1 MIKQRG
7 ARSICHSADVYN
19 SQMREG
25 EVHQRLRRAL
35 RDSVQENY
43 GVAIDDIVQ
52 ERPPKSSLGDAAF
65 PVSFDLARIAK
76 MAPRKIAETL
86 APALESVQGVA
97 RVDVAGAGYLNVF
110 VDRAS
115 YVEDFLAPR
124 KNDAPKTH
132 SKTIVEHT
140 NINPNKAAHIGHLRN
155 AALGDTFVRVLRYRG
170 HDVEVQNYI
179 DDTGVQ
185 VADVVVGFLHIEK
198 KTLDEVRAII
208 DEGRFDYVCWDLYA
222 RVSGFYAEDRERL
235 KLRENTLKA
244 IEEGTGP
251 EGPLGELIAETIVR
265 YHIATMERIDV
276 RYDLLPWESDILRL
290 HFWERAY
297 ELLKEKKAIRLATKG
312 KNVGCWIM
320 DLGTEGEEP
329 SEQDEKVIV
338 RSNGTVTY
346 VGKDIAYQMWKLG
359 LLDRHF
365 QYEAFH
371 RYPDGHTVW
380 STTSDGTTAS
390 TTPGGAS
397 DAPSFGDG
405 ETVFNVIDV
414 RQAYLQD
421 IVQRGVALLASQS
434 ARDRSHHFSYEM
446 VALTP
451 ATCRELGFSVSA
463 EEAKKPYLE
472 VSGRRGRG
480 VKADDLLG
488 ALETK
493 ARAEV
498 DKRNPEMTG
507 DEQRDIAKAIARGSL
522 RYFMVKYTK
531 NRVIAFDFDEALSF
545 DGDSGPYLQYAA
557 VRAAKILQK
566 MSTSSVDITFPETL
580 AESFETLGD
589 EEADEIW
596 SVMYEAMEL
605 GAITETVLRTEEPA
619 HLARFALGLAQ
630 KFNGF
635 YHRFKIA
642 TEPNEAKRALLLLVV
657 QLFHRQHKTALELMG
672 IPVPDRM

>member
-1 MIKQRG
+1 M
-7 ARSICHSADVYN
+7 S
-19 SQMREG
+19 EG
-25 EVHQRLRRAL
+25 GVHRKLQRAL
-35 RDSVQENY
+35 RDAVQANY
-43 GVAIDDIVQ
+43 GVAIDDVVL
-52 ERPPKSSLGDAAF
+52 ERPPKSRLGDAAF
-65 PVSFDLARIAK
+65 PVAFDLARIAK
-76 MAPRKIAETL
+76 MAPRKIAEVL
-86 APALESVQGVA
+86 APALESVQGVE
-97 RVDVAGAGYLNVF
+97 RVVVAGAGYLNVF
-110 VDRAS
+110 VDRAR
-115 YVEDFLAPR
+115 YVADFLAPR
-124 KNDAPKTH
+124 APIADDEPKTR

-155 AALGDTFVRVLRYRG
+155 AALGDSFVRVLRYCGR
-170 HDVEVQNYI
+170 DVEVQNYI

-198 KTLDEVRAII
+198 KTLDEVRAIV

-222 RVSGFYAEDRERL
+222 RVSGFYEEDRERL
-235 KLRENTLKA
+235 KLREKTLKA
-244 IEEGTGP
+244 IEEGTAP

-265 YHIATMERIDV
+265 HHLATMERIDV

-297 ELLKEKKAIRLATKG
+297 ELLKQKKAIRLATIG
-312 KNVGCWIM
+312 KNEGCWIM

-365 QYEAFH
+365 QYETFH
-371 RYPDGHTVW
+371 RYHDGHTVW
-380 STTSDGTTAS
+380 STTAN
-390 TTPGGAS
+390 GAN
-397 DAPSFGDG
+397 DAPSFGNG
-405 ETVFNVIDV
+405 ESVYNVIDV

-421 IVQRGVALLASQS
+421 IVQRGVALLASER

-451 ATCRELGFSVSA
+451 ATCRELGFPVSA

-472 VSGRRGRG
+472 VSGRRGLG

-498 DKRNPEMTG
+498 DKRNPELTG

-531 NRVIAFDFDEALSF
+531 NKVIAFDFDEALSF

-557 VRAAKILQK
+557 VRAAKILHK

-589 EEADEIW
+589 VEADEIW
-596 SVMYEAMEL
+596 SLMYEAMEL
-605 GAITETVLRTEEPA
+605 RAITETVLRTEEPS

-642 TEPNEAKRALLLLVV
+642 TEPNKAKRALLLLVV
-657 QLFHRQHKTALELMG
+657 QLFHRQHQTTLELMG

>member
-1 MIKQRG
+1 
-7 ARSICHSADVYN
+7 
-19 SQMREG
+19 
-25 EVHQRLRRAL
+25 
-35 RDSVQENY
+35 
-43 GVAIDDIVQ
+43 
-52 ERPPKSSLGDAAF
+52 
-65 PVSFDLARIAK
+65 
-76 MAPRKIAETL
+76 MAPRKIAEIL
-86 APALESVQGVA
+86 APTLESVQGVE

-110 VDRAS
+110 VDRAT
-115 YVEDFLAPR
+115 YMEDFLTPEIPEIPAIPAI
-124 KNDAPKTH
+124 DDEPKTH
-132 SKTIVEHT
+132 RKTIVEHT

-155 AALGDTFVRVLRYRG
+155 AALGDSFVRVLRHCGRE
-170 HDVEVQNYI
+170 VEVQNYI

-198 KTLDEVRAII
+198 KTFEEVRAIA

-244 IEEGTGP
+244 IEEGTAP

-265 YHIATMERIDV
+265 YHLATMERIDV

-312 KNVGCWIM
+312 KNEGCWIM
-320 DLGTEGEEP
+320 DISNEGGEP

-359 LLDRHF
+359 LLDRQF
-365 QYEAFH
+365 QYEIFH

-380 STTSDGTTAS
+380 STTAS
-390 TTPGGAS
+390 GAS
-397 DAPSFGDG
+397 AAPSFGDG
-405 ETVFNVIDV
+405 EAVYNVIDV

-421 IVQRGVALLASQS
+421 IVQRGVALLASDR

-451 ATCRELGFSVSA
+451 ATCRELGFPVSA

-472 VSGRRGRG
+472 VSGRRGLG
-480 VKADDLLG
+480 VKADDLLA
-488 ALETK
+488 ALEAK

-498 DKRNPEMTG
+498 DKRNPELTG

-566 MSTSSVDITFPETL
+566 MSASSADITFPQSF
-580 AESFETLGD
+580 AESLKAFGAA
-589 EEADEIW
+589 EADEIW

-605 GAITETVLRTEEPA
+605 RAIAETVLHTEEPA

-657 QLFHRQHKTALELMG
+657 QLFHRQHKTVLALIG

>member
-1 MIKQRG
+1 
-7 ARSICHSADVYN
+7 
-19 SQMREG
+19 
-25 EVHQRLRRAL
+25 
-35 RDSVQENY
+35 
-43 GVAIDDIVQ
+43 
-52 ERPPKSSLGDAAF
+52 
-65 PVSFDLARIAK
+65 
-76 MAPRKIAETL
+76 MAPRKIAEIL
-86 APALESVQGVA
+86 APTLESVQGVE

-110 VDRAS
+110 VDRAT
-115 YVEDFLAPR
+115 YVEDFLAPEIPEIPAIPAIPAI
-124 KNDAPKTH
+124 NDEPKTH
-132 SKTIVEHT
+132 RKTIVEHT

-155 AALGDTFVRVLRYRG
+155 AALGDSFVRVLRHCGRE
-170 HDVEVQNYI
+170 VEVQNYI

-198 KTLDEVRAII
+198 KTFEEVRAIA

-244 IEEGTGP
+244 IEEGTAP

-265 YHIATMERIDV
+265 YHLATMERIDV

-312 KNVGCWIM
+312 KNEGCWIM
-320 DLGTEGEEP
+320 DISNEGGEP

-359 LLDRHF
+359 LLDRQF
-365 QYEAFH
+365 QYEIFH

-380 STTSDGTTAS
+380 STTAS
-390 TTPGGAS
+390 GAS

-405 ETVFNVIDV
+405 EAVYNVIDV

-421 IVQRGVALLASQS
+421 IVQRGVALLASDR

-451 ATCRELGFSVSA
+451 ATCRELGFPVSA

-472 VSGRRGRG
+472 VSGRRGLG
-480 VKADDLLG
+480 VKADDLLA

-498 DKRNPEMTG
+498 DKRNPELTG

-522 RYFMVKYTK
+522 RYFMIKYTK
-531 NRVIAFDFDEALSF
+531 SRVIAFDFDEALSF

-566 MSTSSVDITFPETL
+566 MSASSADITLPQSF
-580 AESFETLGD
+580 AESLKAFGAA
-589 EEADEIW
+589 EADEIW

-605 GAITETVLRTEEPA
+605 RAITETVLRTEEPA

-657 QLFHRQHKTALELMG
+657 QLFHRQHKTVLALMG

>member
-1 MIKQRG
+1 MISQRG
-7 ARSICHSADVYN
+7 ARGIHQSADVYN
-19 SQMREG
+19 SRMREG
-25 EVHQRLRRAL
+25 VHQRLRRAL
-35 RDSVQENY
+35 GDAVQQKY
-43 GVAIDDIVQ
+43 GVAVDDIVQ

-65 PVSFDLARIAK
+65 PVAFDLARIAK
-76 MAPRKIAETL
+76 MAPRKIAEIL
-86 APALESVQGVA
+86 APALESVQGVE

-110 VDRAS
+110 VDRAT
-115 YVEDFLAPR
+115 YVEDFLAPEIPE
-124 KNDAPKTH
+124 APATDDEPETH
-132 SKTIVEHT
+132 EKTIVEHT

-155 AALGDTFVRVLRYRG
+155 AALGDSFVRVLRYCGR
-170 HDVEVQNYI
+170 DVEVQNYI

-198 KTLDEVRAII
+198 KTFEEVRAII

-244 IEEGTGP
+244 IEAGTAP

-265 YHIATMERIDV
+265 YHLATMERIDV

-297 ELLKEKKAIRLATKG
+297 ELLREKKAIRLATKG

-320 DLGTEGEEP
+320 DLNNEGEEP

-359 LLDRHF
+359 LLDRQF
-365 QYEAFH
+365 QYEVFH
-371 RYPDGHTVW
+371 RYPDGQTVW
-380 STTSDGTTAS
+380 STTAS
-390 TTPGGAS
+390 GAS

-405 ETVFNVIDV
+405 ETVYNVIDV

-421 IVQRGVALLASQS
+421 IVQRGVALLASDR

-451 ATCRELGFSVSA
+451 ATCRELGFTVSA

-472 VSGRRGRG
+472 VSGRRGLG
-480 VKADDLLG
+480 VKADDLLA

-498 DKRNPEMTG
+498 DKRNPELTG

-566 MSTSSVDITFPETL
+566 MNTSSVDITCPERL
-580 AESFETLGD
+580 AESLEAFGAA
-589 EEADEIW
+589 EADEIW

-605 GAITETVLRTEEPA
+605 RAITGTVLRTEEPA

-635 YHRFKIA
+635 YHRFKIV
-642 TEPNEAKRALLLLVV
+642 TESNEAKRAVLLLVV
-657 QLFHRQHKTALELMG
+657 QLFHRQHKTVLALMG